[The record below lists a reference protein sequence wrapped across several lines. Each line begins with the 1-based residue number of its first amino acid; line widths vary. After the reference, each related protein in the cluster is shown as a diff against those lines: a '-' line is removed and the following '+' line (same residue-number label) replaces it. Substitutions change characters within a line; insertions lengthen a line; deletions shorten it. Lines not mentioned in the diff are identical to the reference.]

1 MGAEVSDH
9 SGVNAVTSGVPYTVT
24 AVNGRLPG
32 SLDDFGTD
40 IVELVAS
47 LRAQQ
52 VTICG
57 SGRRVDDRCV
67 VVHEKTN
74 DGAGKDVRTWE
85 ITADAGT
92 FEATER
98 SIY

>member
-1 MGAEVSDH
+1 MGGGVSDH
-9 SGVNAVTSGVPYTVT
+9 SGVDAVASGVPYTVA
-24 AVNGRLPG
+24 AVNGRSPG
-32 SLDDFGTD
+32 SLHDFGTD

-57 SGRRVDDRCV
+57 SGRRVDHRSV
-67 VVHEKTN
+67 VVHEKTD